1 MEPSPPIELVSMC
14 PIKEAARPEANISEL
29 ETVAEPSTGAKPM
42 TSTQYATNMARA
54 FMAAEMVMAAANC
67 GGSIDARAR
76 AEKLL
81 DDYFAL
87 VEQAVSWIED
97 NPLDRRS

>member
-1 MEPSPPIELVSMC
+1 
-14 PIKEAARPEANISEL
+14 
-29 ETVAEPSTGAKPM
+29 M
-42 TSTQYATNMARA
+42 TSTQYASRMARA
-54 FMAAEMVMAAANC
+54 FMAAEMIMAAANC

-76 AEKLL
+76 AAKLL

-87 VEQAVSWIED
+87 VEQTVPSIEH

>member
-1 MEPSPPIELVSMC
+1 
-14 PIKEAARPEANISEL
+14 
-29 ETVAEPSTGAKPM
+29 
-42 TSTQYATNMARA
+42 MARA
-54 FMAAEMVMAAANC
+54 FMAAEMIMAAANC

-87 VEQAVSWIED
+87 VEQTVPSIEH

>member
-1 MEPSPPIELVSMC
+1 
-14 PIKEAARPEANISEL
+14 
-29 ETVAEPSTGAKPM
+29 M
-42 TSTQYATNMARA
+42 TSTQYTTSMARA
-54 FMAAEMVMAAANC
+54 LMAAEMVMAAVNC
-67 GGSIDARAR
+67 GESSVARAQ

-87 VEQAVSWIED
+87 VEQSVSWTTH

>member
-1 MEPSPPIELVSMC
+1 M
-14 PIKEAARPEANISEL
+14 IS
-29 ETVAEPSTGAKPM
+29 TRC
-42 TSTQYATNMARA
+42 ATNMARA
-54 FMAAEMVMAAANC
+54 FTAAEMFMAVANC
-67 GGSIDARAR
+67 GGSIAARTR

-87 VEQAVSWIED
+87 VDQAVRSTEH

>member
-1 MEPSPPIELVSMC
+1 MI
-14 PIKEAARPEANISEL
+14 
-29 ETVAEPSTGAKPM
+29 
-42 TSTQYATNMARA
+42 STQYTTNMARA
-54 FMAAEMVMAAANC
+54 FMAAELVMAAVNC
-67 GGSIDARAR
+67 GGLMAGRAR

-87 VEQAVSWIED
+87 VEQAVPWTEH

>member
-1 MEPSPPIELVSMC
+1 MLGSQVNSGLREYQRVGNGRGTM
-14 PIKEAARPEANISEL
+14 KRKQ
-29 ETVAEPSTGAKPM
+29 TM

-54 FMAAEMVMAAANC
+54 FMAAEMVMAAVNC
-67 GGSIDARAR
+67 GASIDARAR
-76 AEKLL
+76 AERVL

-87 VEQAVSWIED
+87 VEQAVTWTEY

>member
-1 MEPSPPIELVSMC
+1 
-14 PIKEAARPEANISEL
+14 
-29 ETVAEPSTGAKPM
+29 M
-42 TSTQYATNMARA
+42 TSTRYATNMARA
-54 FMAAEMVMAAANC
+54 FMAAELVMAAANFA
-67 GGSIDARAR
+67 GSIDARAR

-87 VEQAVSWIED
+87 VEQAVSWVEH

>member
-1 MEPSPPIELVSMC
+1 
-14 PIKEAARPEANISEL
+14 
-29 ETVAEPSTGAKPM
+29 M
-42 TSTQYATNMARA
+42 TSTQYATRMARA
-54 FMAAEMVMAAANC
+54 FMAAEMIMAAANC

-87 VEQAVSWIED
+87 VEQAVPWTEH

>member
-1 MEPSPPIELVSMC
+1 
-14 PIKEAARPEANISEL
+14 
-29 ETVAEPSTGAKPM
+29 M
-42 TSTQYATNMARA
+42 TSTQHASRMARA
-54 FMAAEMVMAAANC
+54 FMAAEMIMAAANC

-87 VEQAVSWIED
+87 VEQTVPSIEH

>member
-1 MEPSPPIELVSMC
+1 
-14 PIKEAARPEANISEL
+14 
-29 ETVAEPSTGAKPM
+29 M
-42 TSTQYATNMARA
+42 TSTQYSTHVARA
-54 FMAAEMVMAAANC
+54 FMAAEMVMEAANC
-67 GGSIDARAR
+67 GSSIAARTR

-87 VEQAVSWIED
+87 VEQAVSWTEY

>member
-1 MEPSPPIELVSMC
+1 
-14 PIKEAARPEANISEL
+14 
-29 ETVAEPSTGAKPM
+29 M

-54 FMAAEMVMAAANC
+54 FMAAEVVMAAANY
-67 GGSIDARAR
+67 GGSTDARAR
-76 AEKLL
+76 AENLL

-87 VEQAVSWIED
+87 VEQAVSSIEH

>member
-1 MEPSPPIELVSMC
+1 
-14 PIKEAARPEANISEL
+14 
-29 ETVAEPSTGAKPM
+29 M
-42 TSTQYATNMARA
+42 TSTGYATNMARA
-54 FMAAEMVMAAANC
+54 FMGAEMIMAAANC

-81 DDYFAL
+81 DDYFGL
-87 VEQAVSWIED
+87 VEQAVPQIEH

>member
-1 MEPSPPIELVSMC
+1 MRRTMLLATKHS
-14 PIKEAARPEANISEL
+14 KWARTEQQID
-29 ETVAEPSTGAKPM
+29 PM
-42 TSTQYATNMARA
+42 TSTQYATNMAR
-54 FMAAEMVMAAANC
+54 MAAEMVMAAANC

-87 VEQAVSWIED
+87 VEQAVSWIEH

>member
-1 MEPSPPIELVSMC
+1 
-14 PIKEAARPEANISEL
+14 
-29 ETVAEPSTGAKPM
+29 M
-42 TSTQYATNMARA
+42 TSTQYATNMAGA
-54 FMAAEMVMAAANC
+54 FMAAEIVMAGANC

-87 VEQAVSWIED
+87 VEQAVSGIEH

>member
-1 MEPSPPIELVSMC
+1 MI
-14 PIKEAARPEANISEL
+14 
-29 ETVAEPSTGAKPM
+29 
-42 TSTQYATNMARA
+42 STQCSREMASTLMTTEVL
-54 FMAAEMVMAAANC
+54 MALANC
-67 GGSIDARAR
+67 GGSISARAR

-87 VEQAVSWIED
+87 VEQAIPWTEH